1 MKWNEEKGYDEE
13 NPEENLVEEILGG
26 ISEEECMDNDANEV
40 FLISDES
47 DSNYPDSDTGAE
59 SLISTTEV

>member
-26 ISEEECMDNDANEV
+26 ISEEEGMDNDANEG

-47 DSNYPDSDTGAE
+47 DSNYPDSDTDSIA
-59 SLISTTEV
+59 